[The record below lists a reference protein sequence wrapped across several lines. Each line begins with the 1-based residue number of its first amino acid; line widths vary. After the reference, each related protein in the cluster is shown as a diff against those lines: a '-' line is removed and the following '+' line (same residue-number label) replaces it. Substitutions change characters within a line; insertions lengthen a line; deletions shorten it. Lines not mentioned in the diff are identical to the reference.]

1 MANPSPRQVMLQQ
14 RVEAVVG
21 LAAPALDLLLAVGER
36 ISRVAGREEE
46 YYPIRSSGEAFSL
59 PEPPPRDSDA

>member
-1 MANPSPRQVMLQQ
+1 MLQQ
-14 RVEAVVG
+14 RVESVVG

>member
-1 MANPSPRQVMLQQ
+1 MLQQ
-14 RVEAVVG
+14 RVESVVG

-36 ISRVAGREEE
+36 ISRVAGREDE
-46 YYPIRSSGEAFSL
+46 YYPIRSSGEALSL